1 MRVLKLTPQVAEI
14 VHDALDNY
22 RDWLTT
28 AIRAEGGEAA
38 DSEDVET
45 WQARRDS
52 VDAILEE
59 LEQ

>member
-1 MRVLKLTPQVAEI
+1 MRVLKLPPQVAEI

-28 AIRAEGGEAA
+28 AIRDEGGEDA

-45 WQARRDS
+45 WQAKRAIVDDILDS
-52 VDAILEE
+52 ME
-59 LEQ
+59 